1 VLEPTDTPAT
11 GTPGKKG
18 KGDQFTFV
26 PTGTAAAILVR
37 FNVEAVI

>member
-1 VLEPTDTPAT
+1 VLGTTDTPAT

-26 PTGTAAAILVR
+26 PAGTAAVILVR
-37 FNVEAVI
+37 FKVEAVI